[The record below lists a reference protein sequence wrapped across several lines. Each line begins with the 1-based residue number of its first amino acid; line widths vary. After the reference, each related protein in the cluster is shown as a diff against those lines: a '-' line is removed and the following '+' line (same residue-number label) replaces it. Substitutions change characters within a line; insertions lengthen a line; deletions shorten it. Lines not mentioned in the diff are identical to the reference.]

1 MLNKDFDFFRLPAW
15 QELIQNIKYEIAQA
29 QRPSDEIILNDSEL
43 SKTLKVSKRTIANLR
58 ADKEIAFHKCGGR
71 ILYKLSDVLEYVD
84 RNRVDADPI
93 KAKSRIK

>member
-1 MLNKDFDFFRLPAW
+1 MLNKDFDYYRLPEW
-15 QELIQNIKYEIAQA
+15 HDLIGRIKYEFTQI
-29 QRPSDEIILNDSEL
+29 QRPADQIMLNDSEL
-43 SKTLKVSKRTIANLR
+43 CKMLKLSKRTIASLR
-58 ADKEIAFHKCGGR
+58 ANKEIAFHTCGRR